1 MEKKRIISTVLSFK
15 RRYADTRLRCSKA
28 VRSTSVAMSCRTSP
42 SIIMTVA
49 RRRKLLTFLTM
60 PSNYT
65 LEPLCHWCLRGA

>member
-15 RRYADTRLRCSKA
+15 RRYADMRRRCRKA
-28 VRSTSVAMSCRTSP
+28 VLNTSVATSCRTFR

-49 RRRKLLTFLTM
+49 RERKLLTFLTM

-65 LEPLCHWCLRGA
+65 LEPLCHWCSRGA